1 MKPTNKSLNKR
12 LSFPVAF
19 LTLVFICL
27 LSPFNTTNAI
37 ELLHPV
43 PGKPVAKDFEL
54 RDLDGNLH
62 TLSQY
67 KGQIVMVNFWAT
79 WCPPCRAEIP
89 SMQRAWKIL
98 KNENVMML
106 AVHVGG
112 NEDKIWSFLTDFGI
126 DFPVLIDG
134 SSKTSRSWPMMGL
147 PTTFIIDPQ
156 GRTAL
161 RAIGGREWD
170 NPSLIKTILTLSK
183 K

>member
-1 MKPTNKSLNKR
+1 MNSLARNFIR
-12 LSFPVAF
+12 RRAVQLWLLAACTLLPLNQLSAV
-19 LTLVFICL
+19 
-27 LSPFNTTNAI
+27 

-43 PGKPVAKDFEL
+43 PGKPAAKEFEL
-54 RDLDGNLH
+54 RDLDGNMH
-62 TLSQY
+62 KLSSY
-67 KGQIVMVNFWAT
+67 KGKIVIVNFWAT

-98 KNENVMML
+98 KDKNVMML

-134 SSKTSRSWPMMGL
+134 KSTVSRAWPMMGL
-147 PTTFIIDPQ
+147 PTTFIIDPK
-156 GRTAL
+156 GNTAL

-170 NPSLIKTILTLSK
+170 DPSLIKSILALSK
-183 K
+183 SQ